1 MGPYC
6 GRRCH
11 ELSAYHRHAAY
22 VRAVVLPA
30 GFDMHIRGV
39 SWFAPKAF
47 GASPAAFPCGH
58 VFDGVRTQ
66 RRIRRIGIR
75 YNGAIVAAG
84 YGRFLCLVSGGV
96 FGRPHGALPLAS
108 HIRIIAL
115 KRAAGVN
122 DKAR

>member
-1 MGPYC
+1 MNYLLIIDMLPTYGLLFYLLVSIC
-6 GRRCH
+6 IFVEFHGLRR
-11 ELSAYHRHAAY
+11 
-22 VRAVVLPA
+22 
-30 GFDMHIRGV
+30 G
-39 SWFAPKAF
+39 F
-47 GASPAAFPCGH
+47 GASPAVFPCGH